1 MTSTILPPER
11 TAVIRS
17 VAKSAAV
24 LFTLMQIEVV
34 HPGRAVTV
42 MELAG
47 ILAMDTR
54 TVERHLM
61 KLSTSCLV
69 SLQGDRWML
78 TPSGR
83 GTLFPENAQASHLSI
98 EESETLLLEAEI
110 PAQNVHLDRLDREI
124 QTINVKPLSSISQD
138 CTKCADIPQILQ
150 AAAELLNCEITVHDI
165 MLKRDVDFVLGW
177 IAKAYADMTR
187 PGSTLRSPGGLVYRR
202 LLELATLPV
211 MYQKNPTRGLPAAFL
226 REIGMADE
234 AEKLES
240 RAEKVEAEKVDMSD
254 YLRQLNESRNQLV
267 EYAYPTLEARD
278 SFGRNMR
285 WLEIIKDARYEKPT
299 DEKNK
304 ERRGIGFA
312 GDEPVQFDGS
322 TLLVTVSHHGSRE
335 DDYAALAN
343 QWYSGLFSEIYQDQS
358 GDPSARVIFVNE
370 VEA

>member
-1 MTSTILPPER
+1 MTATILPPER

-54 TVERHLM
+54 TVERHLV
-61 KLSTSCLV
+61 KLSASCLV

-83 GTLFPENAQASHLSI
+83 GTLFPENAEASHLSI
-98 EESETLLLEAEI
+98 EETEVLLLEPETS
-110 PAQNVHLDRLDREI
+110 AQNVHLDRLDREI

-211 MYQKNPTRGLPAAFL
+211 MYKKNPTRGLPATFL
-226 REIGMADE
+226 REIGMVEE
-234 AEKLES
+234 AEKLEF
-240 RAEKVEAEKVDMSD
+240 RAEKIEAENVDMSD
-254 YLRQLNESRNQLV
+254 YLRQINEQRNQFI
-267 EYAYPTLEARD
+267 EYTYPKPEDSD
-278 SFGRNMR
+278 SFGRNLR
-285 WLEIIKDARYEKPT
+285 WLEIINDSRFVKAKEK
-299 DEKNK
+299 
-304 ERRGIGFA
+304 RGIAFA
-312 GDEPVQFDGS
+312 GDEPVRFNGDCMIVA
-322 TLLVTVSHHGSRE
+322 VTHTGERTRE
-335 DDYAALAN
+335 EDYALQAN
-343 QWYSGLFSEIYQDQS
+343 EWHAETLSEIYADQS
-358 GDPSARVIFVNE
+358 GNPSARVVFVKE
-370 VEA
+370 VPA